1 MNIMFLYLLLLPVV
15 LARPSITLCMMVRDE
30 SVVIEETLL
39 NMLPYIDRYDITD
52 TGSTD
57 GTPDVVRAFMS
68 RNNVPG
74 TVYHTDWNG
83 FGDHGSEVGSQTVM
97 YSNCYGKAEYLFEMD
112 ADDLVVGTL
121 QWPEPMDAGAYDIM
135 LRSESGKNSY
145 LNRKILS
152 GSIHWRAIGPIHEY
166 VDTDEPFTSVILEG
180 DYYILSRRRSKRNIN
195 GKYER
200 DASILESALISEPNN
215 ARYQFY
221 LAQSYR
227 DAGLL
232 EKSLAA
238 YLKRASM
245 DGWHEEKFYALY
257 QAGKLK
263 ESLNYSMDELHD
275 QYLRAYE
282 SHPERAEPLYE
293 LSRLFRLARRPVVAY
308 MYARIAR
315 DLHVRSNFLFVERWI
330 YSVGIL
336 DEICATAWYA
346 HAYEEGLS
354 ACSKLPLTDRIRE
367 NLSYYLDDVLD
378 IEIKL

>member
-1 MNIMFLYLLLLPVV
+1 MFLYLLLLPVV

-30 SVVIEETLL
+30 SAVIEETLI

-57 GTPDVVRAFMS
+57 GTPGVIRAVMS

-97 YSNCYGKAEYLFEMD
+97 YSNCYGQADYLFKMD
-112 ADDLVVGTL
+112 ADDLVMGVL
-121 QWPEPMDAGAYDIM
+121 DWPQPMDKDGYD
-135 LRSESGKNSY
+135 LLQRSGSGNSY
-145 LNRKILS
+145 VNLKLLS
-152 GSIHWRAIGPIHEY
+152 GTVRWRAFGPVHEY
-166 VDTDEPFTSVILEG
+166 VSSSSAFTSALLEG
-180 DYYILSRRRSKRNIN
+180 DYYILSRRLSKRNDDDR
-195 GKYER
+195 KYER
-200 DASILESALISEPNN
+200 DALVLENALVSEPEN

-232 EKSLAA
+232 EKSLSA
-238 YLKRASM
+238 YLKRATM
-245 DGWHEEKFYALY
+245 KGWHEEKFYALY

-263 ESLNYSMDELHD
+263 ESLNYSIDEIHV

-282 SHPERAEPLYE
+282 SHPERAEPLYA
-293 LSRLFRLARRPVVAY
+293 LSRLFRLAGRQATAY
-308 MYARIAR
+308 IYAHRAVG
-315 DLHVRSNFLFVERWI
+315 LLPHPYFLFVDRWM

-378 IEIKL
+378 IEVKL